1 MVTVKLGDR
10 EVDIPSNWVD
20 ITFEQFLGFSELC
33 KSRKS
38 EEELKE
44 KYENLDEEIKDLQ
57 ITMDNIKFNTKL
69 ACYFTD
75 LSEEEMAMCD
85 MEQVEKILNALGFL
99 QQEYMPIAISSFKI
113 GDEEFFLPSK
123 GMVKENFG
131 TYIEAE
137 QVELNNKKLEA
148 GVLQVLPKQVAILC
162 KKKGEK
168 AGLIDDDLVA
178 EREKKFKKL
187 DMATIW
193 DVGFFLLQQEGLL
206 MRNFLTYLKAGETA
220 RQKLQ
225 QKEQ

>member
-1 MVTVKLGDR
+1 MITVKLGDR

-44 KYENLDEEIKDLQ
+44 KYETLDEEIKDLQ

-99 QQEYMPIAISSFKI
+99 QQEYMPIAINSFKI

-162 KKKGEK
+162 KKKDEK
-168 AGLIDDDLVA
+168 PGLVDDDLIA
-178 EREKKFKKL
+178 ERENKFKKL

-206 MRNFLTYLKAGETA
+206 MRNFLTYLKAEGTA
-220 RQKLQ
+220 RRKLQ